1 MRSALLIA
9 GKDLRQRV
17 RDRSVFLWGVLAPL
31 GLAAIFSL
39 VFNPISNSEFHA
51 LFVVVDEDRGPIAQ
65 SFLKQLESLEREG
78 TVTLSAAESEEEAR
92 SMVEA
97 GSDAFASADKLQADA
112 AFILP
117 EGLSDR
123 VLGGGGAEMT
133 VIGGRGSELSAQMAY
148 AIADGFVSRLR
159 AVDIS
164 VRAALP
170 AGQQT
175 QQEEVARLTQQAAA
189 RSNPVSLQDISAST
203 RQLDATTQ
211 MTAGMAVFFML
222 FTVQFGVAGLL
233 EERRLA
239 TMSRLLAAPIKRG
252 LIVAG
257 KALTSL
263 ALGVGSMGVLVVATT
278 FLLGAHW
285 GDPLGAAMLIVAVV
299 FAAMGI
305 LGVVAATARTQEQAA
320 NFSAVIA
327 LVLGLLGG
335 SFFPVSQV
343 GGILSF
349 LSLLT
354 PHAWFIRGLG
364 DLAGGGRAEILP
376 SVVALLAFGLVTA
389 SVSWVFLR
397 RSWSL

>member
-1 MRSALLIA
+1 
-9 GKDLRQRV
+9 
-17 RDRSVFLWGVLAPL
+17 
-31 GLAAIFSL
+31 
-39 VFNPISNSEFHA
+39 
-51 LFVVVDEDRGPIAQ
+51 
-65 SFLKQLESLEREG
+65 
-78 TVTLSAAESEEEAR
+78 
-92 SMVEA
+92 
-97 GSDAFASADKLQADA
+97 
-112 AFILP
+112 
-117 EGLSDR
+117 
-123 VLGGGGAEMT
+123 MT

-252 LIVAG
+252 SIVAG
-257 KALTSL
+257 KALTSF